1 VPAEAG
7 GQGPVVAPV
16 AEGNVARET
25 ETQASGAAEA
35 DGNASVAAETQE
47 LQAKAQKA
55 DN

>member
-1 VPAEAG
+1 MDAG
-7 GQGPVVAPV
+7 ERPVVAPV

-25 ETQASGAAEA
+25 GMEAPSAPADSEGSEAA
-35 DGNASVAAETQE
+35 TTPE

>member
-1 VPAEAG
+1 
-7 GQGPVVAPV
+7 V

-25 ETQASGAAEA
+25 ETQVPDTAKA
-35 DGNASVAAETQE
+35 DGDGSVRSEMQE

>member
-1 VPAEAG
+1 
-7 GQGPVVAPV
+7 VVTPV

-25 ETQASGAAEA
+25 EMEAPNAAQAAGNGSAAP
-35 DGNASVAAETQE
+35 ETQE

>member
-1 VPAEAG
+1 MPAETG
-7 GQGPVVAPV
+7 GEGPVVAPV

-25 ETQASGAAEA
+25 EARASNSGQAGSNG
-35 DGNASVAAETQE
+35 SVAPETQE